1 MSDDARRLIAQHA
14 KTASLM
20 GVDFLPLGEVPS
32 ALVPTI
38 ESQPVPTPTPT
49 SESAPESEHKARSDS
64 PTPIHAEPIGR
75 EALRSVYGSI
85 AGAQEQLDAL
95 QAKYVQESPH
105 RGFNTAFT
113 KIVFGEGDAQADL
126 MFIGEAPGE
135 EEDRTG
141 RPFVGAAGQLLEKMI
156 GAMGFS
162 RETVYITNVLKTRP
176 TGNAT
181 PTGEEAALC
190 KPYLVE
196 QIRIVNPRV
205 IVALGLSASQVLLGS
220 SSPMRSLRGRWHP
233 MPEGMLG
240 DGESGSTIE
249 IMATYHPAYLLRSYT
264 QENRQKVWSDLTQVV
279 EKLKADSE

>member
-49 SESAPESEHKARSDS
+49 SESESAPES
-64 PTPIHAEPIGR
+64 EPIGR

-105 RGFNTAFT
+105 RGFNTALT

-176 TGNAT
+176 AGNAT